1 MGLFLIMS
9 IRDVKLNDLVHKG
22 NKPLTVGIAWSIF
35 GITIC
40 PCPLCLLGSLSF
52 LSIGIADKL
61 NIGIFK
67 NTRKLKEEHDTH
79 CKKCHETK

>member
-1 MGLFLIMS
+1 MS
-9 IRDVKLNDLVHKG
+9 IPEVKLDDLIHKG

-61 NIGIFK
+61 GLGIFK
-67 NTRKLKEEHDTH
+67 NTRKLKEEHNAH
-79 CKKCHETK
+79 CEQCNDNL